1 MRMVVT
7 AGGGLYPLAAPPVG
21 HSHLP
26 LAAPVGLSHL
36 PLAAPVGLNH
46 LPLAARGQL
55 HAVKDLPLPG
65 TGLLAAPALHL
76 VREARQ
82 LATGVPHLMSEML
95 AGPKPAT
102 DVMMI
107 RETTGV
113 TAEV

>member
-46 LPLAARGQL
+46 LPLAARGQP

-65 TGLLAAPALHL
+65 TGLLAVPVLHP
-76 VREARQ
+76 VKEARQ
-82 LATGVPHLMSEML
+82 LAPREKGVPHLMSEML

-102 DVMMI
+102 DVMML
-107 RETTGV
+107 
-113 TAEV
+113 